1 MDKPKIAILMD
12 LASLRIS
19 CEGFQK
25 LMNKLEEQFN
35 VVSVKFYSY
44 VAKRNRDFN
53 EYIAAKGYDAVTP
66 IASRRRNRLDT
77 RQIIDGT
84 IIGMTSSVDA
94 VGFTVG
100 QGDILPIVSFLK
112 LKGKDVYDINVAE
125 GEYTEQFTGFIKVE
139 EDCLREGYAAPARK
153 KAAIKKK
160 AAPKKEAPKPAPQP
174 TPQPTQP
181 EATENKYAE
190 DVRRILS
197 GADILSRYKN

>member
-19 CEGFQK
+19 CEGFEK
-25 LMNKLEEQFN
+25 LAKQIKENFN
-35 VVSVKFYSY
+35 IVSVKFYSY

-84 IIGMTSSVDA
+84 IIGMTSTVDA

-112 LKGKDVYDINVAE
+112 QKGKDVYDINVAE
-125 GEYTEQFTGFIKVE
+125 GDYTEEFTGFIKVDD
-139 EDCLREGYAAPARK
+139 DCLREGYAAPARK
-153 KAAIKKK
+153 KAAAKKK
-160 AAPKKEAPKPAPQP
+160 VAAKKKPAPSKPAAQAEP
-174 TPQPTQP
+174 DAPQS
-181 EATENKYAE
+181 KYAE
-190 DVRRILS
+190 DVRKILS
-197 GADILSRYKN
+197 GVDILSRYK